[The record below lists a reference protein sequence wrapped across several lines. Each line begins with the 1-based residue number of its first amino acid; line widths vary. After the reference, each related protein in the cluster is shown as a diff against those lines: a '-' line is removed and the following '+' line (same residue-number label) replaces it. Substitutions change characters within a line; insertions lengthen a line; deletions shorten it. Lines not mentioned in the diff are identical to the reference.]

1 MFFPLRSHYPEIQTV
16 AARHTAVIIEQN
28 IVGSSAFSS
37 PQTPIKPCG
46 REVFFYQYKQ
56 DKILPTTPTS
66 GS

>member
-37 PQTPIKPCG
+37 PQTPIKPCHW
-46 REVFFYQYKQ
+46 
-56 DKILPTTPTS
+56 TPGTRGVLLS
-66 GS
+66 IQTG